1 MKSTLTTL
9 ALLICSLCFAQ
20 QTAPSSH
27 RLADSMQQKINYIEQ
42 NAQAAHPN
50 QAPVVISEDEVN
62 DYFADGRVKLPQ
74 GVKKV
79 TFKGQSGIV
88 TTMAVVDFDEIRQ
101 GQQSS
106 NPMLSVFKGTN
117 DVTIESDAVG
127 AGGKGKVHVRTVTLN
142 GVEVPQFALQ
152 YFVDKYIKPKYPN
165 LGIDSEFQLP
175 DKIDTATVGYHKVT
189 ITQK

>member
-1 MKSTLTTL
+1 MKSILTIL
-9 ALLICSLCFAQ
+9 AFLICSLCLAQ
-20 QTAPSSH
+20 VAAPSR
-27 RLADSMQQKINYIEQ
+27 RLADSMEQKINYIEQ
-42 NAQAAHPN
+42 NGQAAHPS
-50 QAPVVISEDEVN
+50 QTPVVMSEDEVN

-79 TFKGQSGIV
+79 TFKGQSGVV

-106 NPMLSVFKGTN
+106 NPMLSIFKGTN
-117 DVTIESDAVG
+117 NVVVEADAAG
-127 AGGKGKVHVRTVTLN
+127 AGRVGKVHVRTVTLN
-142 GVEVPQFALQ
+142 GVEVPKFALE

-175 DKIDTATVGYHKVT
+175 DKIDLASVGYHKVT
-189 ITQK
+189 VTQK